1 MSNDV
6 FVKEYTR
13 RDLTDGSTEKC
24 LDIWIMSLEH
34 QVKELQ
40 ERVKYIKMYGER
52 LIQQT
57 LDSENEIREEA
68 KKRGKEIM
76 REREE
81 AEKTGANHV

>member
-6 FVKEYTR
+6 FVKKYTR

-81 AEKTGANHV
+81 AEKIGANHV

>member
-1 MSNDV
+1 MSKDV

-24 LDIWIMSLEH
+24 LDVWIMSLEH

-81 AEKTGANHV
+81 AEEIGANHV

>member
-81 AEKTGANHV
+81 AEKIGADHV

>member
-13 RDLTDGSTEKC
+13 RDLTHGSTEKC

-81 AEKTGANHV
+81 AEKIGANHV